1 MTITVEQ
8 AQAALDA
15 ANKELME
22 EWERDAQRSGGS
34 VRQENAREERQKN
47 LAAAVN
53 RCERDLRDALA
64 RKG

>member
-1 MTITVEQ
+1 MMMTVEQ

-15 ANKELME
+15 AKKELME

-47 LAAAVN
+47 LDAAVN